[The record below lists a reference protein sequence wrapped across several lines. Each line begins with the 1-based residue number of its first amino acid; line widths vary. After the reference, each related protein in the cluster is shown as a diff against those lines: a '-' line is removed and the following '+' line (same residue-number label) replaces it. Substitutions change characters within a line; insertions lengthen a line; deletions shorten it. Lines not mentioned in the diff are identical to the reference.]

1 MQLSV
6 AAVYLPKLC
15 LFILT
20 YLHPDVQVLEDAMTY
35 GSSLI
40 HSFWVTAPC
49 RTRINHHLAE
59 ITASIFKASTKILEL
74 P

>member
-6 AAVYLPKLC
+6 CP
-15 LFILT
+15 FILT
-20 YLHPDVQVLEDAMTY
+20 YVHPDVQVLEDAMTY
-35 GSSLI
+35 SSSLI

-49 RTRINHHLAE
+49 RTGINNHLAE
-59 ITASIFKASTKILEL
+59 ITASIFKASTKIFEL